1 MGLPEVFYGNNHL
14 YMAKPEN
21 NFLLEISP
29 VDSLSYSSF
38 VKRQEYLRSPE
49 QASVEV
55 SFGSPDTVLNLIDM
69 VPRNI

>member
-38 VKRQEYLRSPE
+38 VKRQEYLRGPE